1 MHAVQTSPPA
11 PADAPAPVSLV
22 LVEPDIPQNAGTLM
36 RACAALGVPLHVVE
50 PCGFVL
56 DDRRLARAL
65 MDYAR
70 MLRWTRHPSLDAFLR
85 GRPPGRLVAVETGA
99 ADVHAGFAF
108 RPGDML
114 LVGSEGGGLPP
125 AALAAADAAVRIP
138 MRPGARSLNVAVAAS
153 MALGEA
159 LRATGAF
166 GAA

>member
-1 MHAVQTSPPA
+1 VHSASAGT
-11 PADAPAPVSLV
+11 APVALV

-56 DDRRLARAL
+56 DDRRLRRAL
-65 MDYAR
+65 MDYAD
-70 MLRWTRHPSLDAFLR
+70 LLDLTRHAALGAFLR
-85 GRPPGRLVAVETGA
+85 DRPPGRLVAVETGA
-99 ADVHAGFAF
+99 PDVHAGFAF
-108 RPGDML
+108 RPGDL
-114 LVGSEGGGLPP
+114 LMAGSEARGLPE

-153 MALGEA
+153 IALGEA

-166 GAA
+166 GPS